1 MNGKIHWNRQKA
13 QATTFMALEDELQK
27 FAQND
32 ILKLSLERFKEE
44 TYEISVS

>member
-1 MNGKIHWNRQKA
+1 
-13 QATTFMALEDELQK
+13 MALEDELQK